1 MENELQ
7 RILKNEKKVEAT
19 APPGVL
25 LVLAV
30 GLFLLGL
37 VPMCLRIAGSS
48 VTGTEL
54 AWVLAAFSFI
64 AYYRAKQSRVNLVL
78 LNAITDIRE
87 RLDQEAGK
95 EDA

>member
-1 MENELQ
+1 MESELQ
-7 RILKNEKKVEAT
+7 RILKNEKEVQT
-19 APPGVL
+19 MAPPRVL

-54 AWVLAAFSFI
+54 AWALVAFSFI
-64 AYYRAKQSRVNLVL
+64 AYYRAKQSRVNLEL
-78 LNAITDIRE
+78 LKAIRE
-87 RLDQEAGK
+87 IREQLDHGRSS
-95 EDA
+95 

>member
-7 RILKNEKKVEAT
+7 RILKNEEKVQTT
-19 APPGVL
+19 APPGFL
-25 LVLAV
+25 LVLAM

-64 AYYRAKQSRVNLVL
+64 AYYRAKQSRVNSVL
-78 LNAITDIRE
+78 LKAIADIRE
-87 RLDQEAGK
+87 RLDQGAGK
-95 EDA
+95 KDW